1 MACFLNMPGDANRA
15 RAPGSKELA
24 RGVDQGMRMSGFLRE
39 AFLRFGDRLTAL
51 RHVRDSSR
59 PARTVAWHTFVRV
72 YQERCLILFG
82 TSSALRPVR
91 SRS

>member
-24 RGVDQGMRMSGFLRE
+24 RGVDQGTRMSGLFRE

-51 RHVRDSSR
+51 RHVRELI
-59 PARTVAWHTFVRV
+59 PARSHRGRANTPRFP
-72 YQERCLILFG
+72 
-82 TSSALRPVR
+82 RP
-91 SRS
+91 